1 MSDNNPIILQ
11 TDPDDSREVD
21 AAVIWLHGLG
31 ADGSDFVPIVS
42 ELKLPDVLNIR
53 FIFPHAPVRPIT
65 INQGYRMR
73 GWYDITSLDIANRDD
88 EAGIVES
95 SAILTRLCDEQL
107 ALGIVAERIIVAGF
121 SQGGAIALY
130 AGLRYAR
137 TLGGIM
143 ALSTYLPMKQRL
155 DKEAAAANRDTPIFM
170 AHGLHDDVV
179 ATQFGQQTR
188 ALLQQRGYRVQWHD
202 YAMGHSVCIEEINDI
217 SNWLCRVLMRT

>member
-1 MSDNNPIILQ
+1 MSDDNPIILQ
-11 TDPDDSREVD
+11 TDPDDSREAD

-42 ELKLPDVLNIR
+42 ELELPDALNIR

-73 GWYDITSLDIANRDD
+73 GWYDITSLDVANRDD

-130 AGLRYAR
+130 TGLRYAR

-143 ALSTYLPMKQRL
+143 ALSTYLPMQQRL
-155 DKEAAAANRDTPIFM
+155 DQEAAVANRDTPIFM

-179 ATQFGQQTR
+179 ATQFGLQTR
-188 ALLQQRGYRVQWHD
+188 ALLQQRGYRVQWHE

-217 SNWLCRVLMRT
+217 SNWLCRVLTRT

>member
-1 MSDNNPIILQ
+1 MSDDNPIILQ
-11 TDPDDSREVD
+11 TCPDDSRKAD

-42 ELKLPDVLNIR
+42 ELKLPDALNIR
-53 FIFPHAPVRPIT
+53 FIFPHAPLRPIT

-95 SAILTRLCDEQL
+95 SAMLTRLCDQQL
-107 ALGIVAERIIVAGF
+107 AQGIAATRIIVAGF
-121 SQGGAIALY
+121 SQGGAIALH
-130 AGLRYAR
+130 AGLRYAH

-143 ALSTYLPMKQRL
+143 ALSTYLPMQQRL
-155 DKEAAAANRDTPIFM
+155 QQESTAANRNTPIFM

-188 ALLQQRGYRVQWHD
+188 ALLQQQGYRVQWHD
-202 YAMGHSVCIEEINDI
+202 YAMGHSVCMEEINDI
-217 SNWLCRVLMRT
+217 SNWLERILTQV

>member
-11 TDPDDSREVD
+11 TGPDDSREAD
-21 AAVIWLHGLG
+21 AVVIWLHGLG

-42 ELKLPDVLNIR
+42 ELKLPDALSIR

-73 GWYDITSLDIANRDD
+73 GWYDITSLDITNRDD

-95 SAILTRLCDEQL
+95 STILTRLCDEQI
-107 ALGIVAERIIVAGF
+107 AQGIAAERIIVAGF

-130 AGLRYAR
+130 AGLRYTRA
-137 TLGGIM
+137 LGGIM

-155 DKEAAAANRDTPIFM
+155 QQEATVANRNTPIFM

-179 ATQFGQQTR
+179 AAQFGLRTR
-188 ALLQQRGYRVQWHD
+188 SLLQQQDYRVQWHD
-202 YAMGHSVCIEEINDI
+202 YAMGHSVCKEEINDI
-217 SNWLCRVLMRT
+217 SDWLVSVLAQV